1 MHLLLMLCILGGR
14 SVTSDRLTQEG
25 REVGDLRSVI
35 QILGVGAARA
45 GVHGARLVSYRSA
58 PGAEKR
64 KRSVGITLCEA
75 VIV

>member
-45 GVHGARLVSYRSA
+45 GVHGARLVSFTGVHLVRRNVSGALGSHCARRS
-58 PGAEKR
+58 
-64 KRSVGITLCEA
+64 
-75 VIV
+75 